1 MKRRTIDA
9 IHEVRMTIVQ
19 IVIPAGIA
27 VFAID
32 CRYPDLKYKI
42 RDKFKSKKET
52 VKSKIVEFKGKKED
66 KNECN

>member
-27 VFAID
+27 AFAID
-32 CRYPDLKYKI
+32 GRYPDLKYKI
-42 RDKFKSKKET
+42 RDKFNSKKET
-52 VKSKIVEFKGKKED
+52 IKSKIVEFKSKKES
-66 KNECN
+66 E